1 MNTEYLKYFI
11 AACEHGSILEAS
23 RTLYITAQGL
33 GKGIR
38 RLEQSLGIKLLES
51 SYNGVCPT
59 EFGEQ
64 FYRQA
69 LIASNEFDRL
79 QSMADEY
86 RSQVQSRITIGTV
99 GSTKFYYGIL
109 DFIQKYQ
116 KEHPGSGYALDVQ
129 RLSGDE
135 ELREDLKNGS
145 IDIGLMFHG
154 GKPAGL
160 TYRILSDYSPLEL
173 IISQDHPLANK
184 GSVSFDSLK
193 ELHFV
198 VAANDD
204 SFTDLLK
211 ELFREN
217 GTEPHI
223 TFYSTENSNNA
234 RLLDS
239 GICSMIVRESYAD
252 SILSFCSN
260 SMPVRIV
267 PEIPIAFSLVWNSS
281 REFNSGQQLFVEMLA
296 DYFKILI

>member
-23 RTLYITAQGL
+23 KTLYITAQGL

-69 LIASNEFDRL
+69 LIASGEFDKL
-79 QSMADEY
+79 QSMAEDY
-86 RSQVQSRITIGTV
+86 LARAHSRITIGTV

-109 DFIQKYQ
+109 DCIQKYK
-116 KEHPGSGYALDVQ
+116 KEHPASELDPEVRPLQNDAELTESLLADSLDV
-129 RLSGDE
+129 
-135 ELREDLKNGS
+135 
-145 IDIGLMFHG
+145 GLMFHSG
-154 GKPAGL
+154 MSED
-160 TYRILSDYSPLEL
+160 LSYQTISEPSPIEL
-173 IISQDHPLANK
+173 IINADHPLASEE
-184 GSVSFDSLK
+184 SVSFESLK
-193 ELHFV
+193 ELPFV

-204 SFTDLLK
+204 PFTGLLK
-211 ELFREN
+211 ELFRQH
-217 GTEPHI
+217 GFEPHI

-239 GICSMIVRESYAD
+239 GICAMIVRKSYAD
-252 SILSFCSN
+252 SILSFCSG
-260 SMPVRIV
+260 SIPVRIE
-267 PEIPIAFSLVWNSS
+267 PEIPIAFSLVRKNS
-281 REFNSGQQLFVEMLA
+281 REFSGDRKLFLEMLA
-296 DYFKILI
+296 GYLKILI